1 MISRNVD
8 LTDNGIF
15 MAMENNSTGVID
27 HSGSLVDKLKRK
39 MYEEGLFHDLENK
52 YSSNTTLFNDLIKIE
67 ERDDFLT
74 MYRLGLICERC
85 GREMTCLDSYFGL
98 CETCCID
105 LEESVRNRHSIDIM
119 GFEEMENE
127 EGKLVEGYKRYR

>member
-15 MAMENNSTGVID
+15 MTMEKSSTGVID

-52 YSSNTTLFNDLIKIE
+52 HSDTTNLFDDLKKVFY
-67 ERDDFLT
+67 RDDFLT

-105 LEESVRNRHSIDIM
+105 LEESVTNRHSIDIM
-119 GFEEMENE
+119 GFKEMKNE
-127 EGKLVEGYKRYR
+127 EGKLIEGYKRYR

>member
-15 MAMENNSTGVID
+15 MAMENSSTGVID
-27 HSGSLVDKLKRK
+27 HSTDLVSRLKRK
-39 MYEEGLFHDLENK
+39 MYKDGFFHDLENSH
-52 YSSNTTLFNDLIKIE
+52 SSNTTLFTDLIKID